1 MLAKFSHA
9 TGPKL
14 PAVRSPL
21 ASRTARCLLILSLL
35 LATLAPAMSQALAAV
50 RGDVAA
56 WSQICRS
63 SLVSPRAG
71 ASLLANKAAAEKES
85 LHGLFEHCPYC
96 GLHAQDLAPPPA
108 AVPVALRLSLRH
120 ELPER
125 FFSAAVTAHAW
136 APALARGPPTRA

>member
-1 MLAKFSHA
+1 M
-9 TGPKL
+9 
-14 PAVRSPL
+14 RSPL

-35 LATLAPAMSQALAAV
+35 LATLAPALSQALAAA

-71 ASLLANKAAAEKES
+71 ASVVASKAAAEKES
-85 LHGLFEHCPYC
+85 LHGLFEHCPFC
-96 GLHAQDLAPPPA
+96 GLHVQVIAPPPT
-108 AVPVALRLSLRH
+108 AVPMALRLNLRH

-125 FFSAAVTAHAW
+125 FLSAAVTAHAW
-136 APALARGPPTRA
+136 APALARGPPSAA

>member
-1 MLAKFSHA
+1 M
-9 TGPKL
+9 
-14 PAVRSPL
+14 RSPL

-35 LATLAPAMSQALAAV
+35 LATLAPALSQALAAA

-71 ASLLANKAAAEKES
+71 ASVVASKAAAEKES
-85 LHGLFEHCPYC
+85 LHGLFEHCPFC
-96 GLHAQDLAPPPA
+96 GLHVQVIAPPPT
-108 AVPVALRLSLRH
+108 AVPMALRLNLRH

-125 FFSAAVTAHAW
+125 FLSAAVTAHAW
-136 APALARGPPTRA
+136 APALARGPPNAA